1 MTSCVVGTRKTER
14 WSPGHVLESE
24 RAEVRGAHTL
34 ARWRFSE
41 DYGIS
46 CGVIWESW
54 LRLFVLSLM
63 WDALSQTVVQDGG
76 HDSRKAKVAE
86 T

>member
-1 MTSCVVGTRKTER
+1 
-14 WSPGHVLESE
+14 VLESE
-24 RAEVRGAHTL
+24 RAEVRGVHTL

-46 CGVIWESW
+46 SGVIWLYC

-76 HDSRKAKVAE
+76 HGSRNAKAAD